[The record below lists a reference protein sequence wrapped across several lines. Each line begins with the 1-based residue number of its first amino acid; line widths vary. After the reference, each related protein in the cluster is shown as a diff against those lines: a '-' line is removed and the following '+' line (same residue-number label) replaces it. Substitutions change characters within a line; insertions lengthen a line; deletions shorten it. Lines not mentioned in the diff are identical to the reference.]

1 MQKSSANEIKLYPS
15 ILRAFSFL
23 VLGCVLIFTGISLII
38 SKQELM
44 YIIISFTAGCYS
56 TLYGILNLIFSRKP
70 VIVFDKNGFLYSY
83 YNRPRLFVPKN
94 LIESVSVRNTP
105 NKRIIVTLKQI
116 NQDYKTY
123 LKTIELPDNIKSC
136 QQNTSKLRDNHIII
150 ATENL
155 NVNNAELIN
164 KITKYLYNNQP
175 I

>member
-1 MQKSSANEIKLYPS
+1 MHKSSNMIKLYPS

-23 VLGCVLIFTGISLII
+23 VLGCLLIFTGISLII

-44 YIIISFTAGCYS
+44 YIIISFTAGFYS
-56 TLYGILNLIFSRKP
+56 AIYGLLNLIFRRKP
-70 VIVFDKNGFLYSY
+70 VIVFDENGFLYSY
-83 YNRPRLFVPKN
+83 YSHPRLFVPKN

-105 NKRIIVTLKQI
+105 NKRIIITLKQI

-123 LKTIELPDNIKSC
+123 LKTIYLPGSIKSC
-136 QQNTSKLRDNHIII
+136 PQNTSKLRDNHIII

-164 KITKYLYNNQP
+164 KITNYL
-175 I
+175 